1 MGDVNLGK
9 RDCPM
14 RSLARLA
21 GLAVCLS
28 FFCAS
33 VLMGAPT
40 SITTSDVG
48 KTVPS
53 KKHKKLKRRRRR
65 HIVAHRR
72 RRHRRVVHT
81 TTRAGVIHTVRHRR
95 HWRHRRYRRSPWD
108 TPTYADS
115 TLGDR
120 TEGEDLEVRKAAVE
134 ALGRHNGA
142 IVAVDPETGRILSIV
157 NQKLALTGAY
167 EPCSTVKLVISLAA
181 LSEGIVNPLAE
192 VRIGRRSYIDMT
204 QALAHSNNFYFAK
217 LGEKLGFARV
227 VEYAKMFGLGQRA
240 GFDIPGESPGS
251 VANEPPR
258 LGVGRM
264 TSFGTGIRWT
274 PLQLASVVSAIAN
287 GGTLYY
293 LQSPQTQEEVEKFIP
308 RIKRQLN
315 IDDLIPEI
323 KPGLMG
329 AVEYGTARRAVYDP
343 SQPIFGKTGTCTDTT
358 NPGVHLG
365 WFGSF
370 TGVGNKKLVV
380 VVLLTGGYGVSGPI
394 ASGIGGRV
402 YHYLEAEH
410 YFGPQPTTVPTT
422 LISMRNPADGGP
434 AGQ

>member
-1 MGDVNLGK
+1 MSLG
-9 RDCPM
+9 
-14 RSLARLA
+14 RLA

-33 VLMGAPT
+33 MLMSAPGE
-40 SITTSDVG
+40 ITTSHVR
-48 KTVPS
+48 KTVSS
-53 KKHKKLKRRRRR
+53 KKHKKKVRRTRKRR
-65 HIVAHRR
+65 HLVAHRR
-72 RRHRRVVHT
+72 RRRVIHT

-95 HWRHRRYRRSPWD
+95 WHRRHYRSPWD

-115 TLGDR
+115 TLGDN

-142 IVAVDPETGRILSIV
+142 IVVADPETGRILSIV

-181 LSEGIVNPLAE
+181 LSEGVVNPLAR
-192 VRIGRRSYIDMT
+192 VRIGRRYSIDMT
-204 QALAHSNNFYFAK
+204 QAIAHSNNFYFAR
-217 LGEKLGFARV
+217 LGEKLGFQRV
-227 VEYAKMFGLGQRA
+227 VEYAKLFGLGQKA

-264 TSFGTGIRWT
+264 TSFGTGIRLT
-274 PLQLASVVSAIAN
+274 PLQLTSIVSAIAN

-293 LQSPQTQEEVEKFIP
+293 LQYPRTEEEVEKFIP
-308 RIKRQLN
+308 RVKRQLA
-315 IDDLIPEI
+315 IADLIPEI

-329 AVEYGTARRAVYDP
+329 AVEYGTARRAVYNP
-343 SQPIFGKTGTCTDTT
+343 SEPIFGKTGTCTDTT

-370 TGVGNKKLVV
+370 TSVGGKKLVV

-410 YFGPQPTTVPTT
+410 YFGPQPAVPTT
-422 LISMRNPADGGP
+422 LISMTNSDADDA